1 MSARISTPPSDF
13 RNRLLPTR
21 VLDADRFRKCESAVC
36 HEHTD
41 RIEEVWN
48 CMRDEGRPLEVGSQ
62 VQASNRCKLRLSRAT
77 VVSVAEKPGQDLGRY
92 DPERRAQANR
102 R

>member
-1 MSARISTPPSDF
+1 MRPRRSKAVS
-13 RNRLLPTR
+13 
-21 VLDADRFRKCESAVC
+21 VVC

>member
-1 MSARISTPPSDF
+1 MVTMQPRRSKAVS
-13 RNRLLPTR
+13 
-21 VLDADRFRKCESAVC
+21 VVC

-41 RIEEVWN
+41 RVEEVWS

-62 VQASNRCKLRLSRAT
+62 VQASNRCKLRPSRAT

>member
-1 MSARISTPPSDF
+1 MSAAEHREPYELRGSRT
-13 RNRLLPTR
+13 
-21 VLDADRFRKCESAVC
+21 VLGARGGESPLRDSPCVTNTLT
-36 HEHTD
+36 EK
-41 RIEEVWN
+41 EVWS

-62 VQASNRCKLRLSRAT
+62 VQASNRCKLRPLRAT
-77 VVSVAEKPGQDLGRY
+77 VVSVAEKPGQHSGRY